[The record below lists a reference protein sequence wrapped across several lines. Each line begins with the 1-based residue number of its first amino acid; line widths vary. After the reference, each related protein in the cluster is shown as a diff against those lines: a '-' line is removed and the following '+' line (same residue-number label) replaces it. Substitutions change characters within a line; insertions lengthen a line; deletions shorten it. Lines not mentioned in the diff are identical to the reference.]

1 MKLAIQ
7 GSGYTSKNK
16 DAIEF
21 LNQVLVVVADNGKI
35 ERVLKQADKD
45 YDKYLNQA
53 KQEDKL
59 VQLTANQYLLPG
71 FIDTHIHAPQWPNAG
86 LALDK
91 PLNEWLNEYTFPL
104 EAKYKNLDLSAK
116 VYDDL
121 TRHLLALGTT
131 TAVYFGTIYPE
142 SNLVLAKMCNKNH
155 QRGFIG
161 QVAMDDPDMNPEY
174 YRDSSAE
181 DSIEKT
187 RKFIE
192 ALQKQNETNTIKQT
206 PIITPR
212 FLPSCSL
219 EALKGLAKLADEY
232 DLPIQ
237 THCSESNWEN
247 GYALEKYGKRDAAV
261 LDECGLMTNRSIMD
275 HGTLLNESD
284 FDLYE
289 QKGVSVAHCPIS
301 NVYFG
306 DGILPVKRILNHH
319 VNIGLGTDISGGF
332 SPSLYDN
339 MKQAI
344 LSSQQLQSG
353 VDTRIEADKRG
364 VPDSRISAKTAF
376 YLATVG
382 GAKAINLPTGE
393 IKPGYLAD
401 LQIVENQPKPFQ
413 PASSDDI
420 FENLIY
426 ATTQNQI
433 KSVYVEGIQAK

>member
-1 MKLAIQ
+1 MKLVIK
-7 GSGYTSKNK
+7 GSGYTSTSKTE
-16 DAIEF
+16 IEF
-21 LNQVLVVVADNGKI
+21 LKDVLIEVNDNGKI
-35 ERVLKQADKD
+35 FRILHESDRDYEFVLQNAKETDKIV
-45 YDKYLNQA
+45 
-53 KQEDKL
+53 E
-59 VQLTANQYLLPG
+59 LTKNQYFLPG

-104 EAKYKNLDLSAK
+104 EAKYQDLTFSKK

-121 TRHLLALGTT
+121 TKNLVDFGTT

-155 QRGFIG
+155 QRGLIG
-161 QVAMDDPDMNPEY
+161 QVAMDDQEMNPKY

-187 RKFIE
+187 KQFIE
-192 ALQKQNETNTIKQT
+192 ELNQQNETNLIKQT
-206 PIITPR
+206 TVITPR

-219 EALKGLAKLADEY
+219 EALRGLAKLANQY
-232 DLPIQ
+232 HLPIQ
-237 THCSESNWEN
+237 SHCSESDWEN
-247 GYALEKYGKRDAAV
+247 GYALEKYGKRDATV
-261 LDECGLMTNRSIMD
+261 LAECGLMTNRSIMA
-275 HGTLLNESD
+275 HGTLLND
-284 FDLYE
+284 DDLDLFE
-289 QKGVSVAHCPIS
+289 NNDVTVSHCPIS

-306 DGILPVKRILNHH
+306 DGILPVKKILQHE
-319 VNIGLGTDISGGF
+319 VNVGLGTDISGGF
-332 SPSLYDN
+332 SPSMYDN
-339 MKQAI
+339 VKQSI

-353 VDTRIEADKRG
+353 VDTRLSTRRRG
-364 VPDSRISAKTAF
+364 VPGSRITAKTAF

-413 PASSDDI
+413 PNTSDDI
-420 FENLIY
+420 FENLMY
-426 ATTQNQI
+426 ATTKNDI
-433 KSVYVEGIQAK
+433 KAVYVEGIKAK